1 MRQSMTEHLLGGVPL
16 DTRTSIG
23 LDSVREE
30 DVVFDEV
37 GESFEDMAAQE
48 EAESIVELVRK
59 DVKYMLF
66 VKEPQRVDIR
76 KLNQEKLVIMGLDN
90 AEDQ

>member
-1 MRQSMTEHLLGGVPL
+1 MLGGVPL

-30 DVVFDEV
+30 DAVFDEV
-37 GESFEDMAAQE
+37 SESFEDMAAQE
-48 EAESIVELVRK
+48 ETESIVELVRK

-66 VKEPQRVDIR
+66 VKEPQRVEIR

-90 AEDQ
+90 ADDQ